1 MSLFSKKKVFKDVP
15 VLYYDGDLK
24 EFSTN
29 MPCRIALSDDIFQI
43 KKTNPEVTV
52 NLDIKRI
59 LSAEILNEKDYMI
72 KFRGIPAPES
82 KNKIDK
88 VYLVIN
94 YTNKDE
100 ELKHLDFW
108 YTVFEA
114 PEIRKIIDE
123 IPFGHDSK
131 SYDI

>member
-1 MSLFSKKKVFKDVP
+1 MSIFGKKKVFEGVP
-15 VLYYDGDLK
+15 VIYYDGDLK

-29 MPCRIALSDDIFQI
+29 TPCHLLLSNDTFQI
-43 KKTNPEVTV
+43 KKNNPEVTV
-52 NLDIKRI
+52 NLDTRRI
-59 LSAEILNEKDYMI
+59 LRAEILNEKDYMI
-72 KFRGIPAPES
+72 KLRGISAPES

-100 ELKHLDFW
+100 ESKHLAFW
-108 YTVFEA
+108 FTVAEA
-114 PEIRKIIDE
+114 PKIRKFIDE
-123 IPFGHDSK
+123 IPLVHDPK